1 MRELPSG
8 TSGIAA
14 SDSIEIAEVVR
25 TIRRGWRVV
34 LGCTT
39 FGVVAAV
46 AVLLF
51 APRIYQG
58 KASVLVRA
66 STDAGSSL
74 LSRIGGVG
82 DLLGSGAASLGIG
95 KAAIETEIQVLNSQ
109 VLAGRVIDSLQLQ
122 ARVMDPSDMPASA
135 LLMSS
140 SFPNAFAPR
149 RFRFEKTAGGRYRV
163 TGNGFTGE
171 LTQGVSGTI
180 PVGNVTLAMGE
191 LPASFELKLYD
202 REDATDRL
210 QKWLD
215 VGKAGGDV
223 AKITYKGDDGATAQ
237 AVPNAL
243 VAMYMER
250 RRTVDRGTNQKRVE
264 YLTEQVATTGAELGV
279 AERALRRQQESSG
292 VLDPQVFGRVGLE
305 QAAELRKS
313 LIEVQVE
320 EGAITQLLAQANAGG
335 LSLRSLAAYP
345 AFLRGASLNALI
357 GQLSELESKRSTL
370 LERRTDQD
378 PEVMALSQSVKS
390 IEAQFVPMATTYA
403 AALTRQRMDLTKQLD
418 SMQTAM
424 LSVPAAAET
433 GGHLQRDVIRLSQ
446 IYAALQAQLVAAR
459 LAAIDEGGDVRQLD
473 VAIVPRKPWFPR
485 PWLTLGG
492 GVAVGLFAG
501 LIAALALSW
510 FGRWVRGPVEIER
523 ATGIPAQRL
532 QVGAPLLLG
541 AGSAL
546 SRTLL
551 VIPIEDRA
559 RAAGGVVAQR
569 LLRTATSRS
578 VDATILDLS
587 ADALR
592 PGLNGRGNGAEPAS
606 AGGVSAAI
614 EDLEKRYGMVVV
626 QLPGLS
632 SDATAAALRE
642 GRPVLL
648 VAPADRVDR
657 ARLLVAVET
666 LRRLNIPCAGI
677 VVGGGDSALPVG

>member
-1 MRELPSG
+1 MTGLDR
-8 TSGIAA
+8 AA
-14 SDSIEIAEVVR
+14 VNADSIEIAEVIR
-25 TIRRGWRVV
+25 SIRRGWRVV
-34 LGCTT
+34 LGCAAS
-39 FGVVAAV
+39 GVVAAML
-46 AVLLF
+46 VLLF

-66 STDAGSSL
+66 STDAGASL

-95 KAAIETEIQVLNSQ
+95 KTAIETEIQVLTSQ
-109 VLAGRVIDSLQLQ
+109 ALARRVIDSLQLQ
-122 ARVMDPSDMPASA
+122 ARVLDPVGVPASA
-135 LLMSS
+135 LLKSS
-140 SFPNAFAPR
+140 SLPAQFAPR
-149 RFRFEKTAGGRYRV
+149 RFRFEKASDGRYRV
-163 TGNGFTGE
+163 TGGDFSADATPGVALALPVGTVELATGE
-171 LTQGVSGTI
+171 LPQ
-180 PVGNVTLAMGE
+180 
-191 LPASFELKLYD
+191 SFELKIYD
-202 REDATDRL
+202 REDATSRL
-210 QKWLD
+210 EKWLD

-223 AKITYKGDDGATAQ
+223 AKITYKGNDPITAQ

-243 VAMYMER
+243 VTMYMER

-264 YLTEQVATTGAELGV
+264 YLTEQVSTTNADLAA

-320 EGAITQLLAQANAGG
+320 EGAITQLVAQAASGG
-335 LSLRSLAAYP
+335 LSVRSLAAYP
-345 AFLRGASLNALI
+345 AFLRGASLNALL
-357 GQLSELESKRSTL
+357 GQMSELESKRSTL
-370 LERRTDQD
+370 LERRTAQD
-378 PEVMALSQSVKS
+378 PEVVALDQSIKS
-390 IEAQFVPMATTYA
+390 IEAQFVPMASTYA
-403 AALTRQRMDLTKQLD
+403 TALTRQRVDLTKQLD

-424 LSVPAAAET
+424 LSVPATAEA
-433 GGHLQRDVIRLSQ
+433 GGRLQRDVLRLSQ

-473 VAIVPRKPWFPR
+473 TAIAPRKPWFPR
-485 PWLTLGG
+485 PWITMGG
-492 GVAVGLFAG
+492 GLAAG
-501 LIAALALSW
+501 LLAGLMAALALSW
-510 FGRWVRGPVEIER
+510 FGRWVRGPAEIER

-532 QVGAPLLLG
+532 LAGAPLLLG
-541 AGSAL
+541 AGHPV

-587 ADALR
+587 ADTLR
-592 PGLNGRGNGAEPAS
+592 ANLNGKGSETEPAS
-606 AGGVSAAI
+606 SGGVSAAI

-642 GRPVLL
+642 GRPVIL

-657 ARLLVAVET
+657 ERLRVAVET
-666 LRRLNIPCAGI
+666 LRRLDIPCAGI
-677 VVGGGDSALPVG
+677 VVGGGDAASALK